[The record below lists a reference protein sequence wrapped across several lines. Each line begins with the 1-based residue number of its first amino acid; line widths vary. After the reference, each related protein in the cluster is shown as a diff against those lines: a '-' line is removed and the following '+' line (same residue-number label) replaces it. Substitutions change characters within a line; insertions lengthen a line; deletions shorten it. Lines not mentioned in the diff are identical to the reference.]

1 MSSHHAYQMYAHIT
15 WHTWKRIGCV
25 DMGAAEDVRNAV
37 ASASRATGVRVLRG
51 AVLADHV
58 HLVVS
63 FRPDDRLSDFVRL
76 AKSVAATRANHRTTG
91 AVRWARG
98 YFVATIHR
106 RDLTPVIHYVAP
118 QFERHPDLIPRDSR
132 ATPGPTDP
140 GRKPG
145 VNEGGSATR
154 PRSARLVHS
163 PHQPA
168 HRMEQQEQDD
178 RRAKRHARQ
187 RSEQRGERH

>member
-15 WHTWKRIGCV
+15 WHTWKRVGCV

-63 FRPDDRLSDFVRL
+63 FRPDTRLSDFVRL
-76 AKSVAATRANHRTTG
+76 AKSVAAVRANRRIPG

-98 YFVATIHR
+98 FYATTLHK
-106 RDLTPVIHYVAP
+106 RDLSRVVAYVA
-118 QFERHPDLIPRDSR
+118 QQHERHPDRI
-132 ATPGPTDP
+132 PGPA
-140 GRKPG
+140 
-145 VNEGGSATR
+145 S
-154 PRSARLVHS
+154 H
-163 PHQPA
+163 
-168 HRMEQQEQDD
+168 
-178 RRAKRHARQ
+178 
-187 RSEQRGERH
+187 